1 MTAANLVKDPAEP
14 ARGSD
19 QRLRGRG
26 PGFGTLLATAARR
39 LGRHRVLVALVVFT
53 FAVSLA
59 VQHWYFPLYS
69 GDNDEPVYVLQA
81 KMLLQG
87 KITLSGAA
95 QGDFFRPWLTL
106 QHDGRLYTE
115 FLPGWPAVLALSQ
128 LVFGTMV
135 LAPAAAAAAWV
146 ATTYGL
152 ARELLTDR
160 RTALLA
166 AGVVALSPLT
176 LIHGGLYLSYVF
188 TAALLTGAAACLV
201 RGVRLG
207 SRRALTGAGALFGAA
222 LLTRPLD
229 VALVA
234 LPCGVYGL
242 IRLRRQPRAAARRA
256 LWVAVG
262 VAPFVLVLLAYNA
275 RVTGSPVQAPLSAG
289 GPLVNKL
296 GFGQRQMVPD
306 HPPLTYG
313 VHTAVHALLLGLRTL
328 PGFLFGGVLIVGLAA
343 LGALP
348 RRQRL
353 ERLLLV
359 ALALAF
365 PAGYFFWFTSLLAA
379 THAVN
384 GIGPHYYVPSLGF
397 LAILA
402 ASGLLA
408 LAHRWRPALVVGL
421 VAAVPVTAWAIPD
434 KITVRHFVNDDYRRV
449 QALIP
454 AQLATPAVVL
464 VAGTTYVPG
473 AYPFLNNPPDL
484 RARVIY
490 AADLGVRDNRIAER
504 APGRRVYRLSLDEL
518 RGNDIFGPRGSLLA
532 LHTTAGA
539 VIQLRLHIT
548 NPTHSRYVTSY
559 LRLDGRSYEHVLDT
573 ASAPGRSYTDHW
585 LLVKGPSTAA
595 TKPDVVS
602 IPSTPADHDLVVG
615 AALGPRAGQDD
626 AELWE
631 YRNSLGVRDEGVR
644 DEGVRDRGVGDRGQL
659 LLQTPGARWRRITFP
674 QGQLW
679 FESTLAG
686 VLTETAAP
694 AG

>member
-1 MTAANLVKDPAEP
+1 
-14 ARGSD
+14 
-19 QRLRGRG
+19 
-26 PGFGTLLATAARR
+26 
-39 LGRHRVLVALVVFT
+39 
-53 FAVSLA
+53 
-59 VQHWYFPLYS
+59 
-69 GDNDEPVYVLQA
+69 
-81 KMLLQG
+81 
-87 KITLSGAA
+87 
-95 QGDFFRPWLTL
+95 
-106 QHDGRLYTE
+106 
-115 FLPGWPAVLALSQ
+115 
-128 LVFGTMV
+128 MV

-234 LPCGVYGL
+234 LPCGVYGV

-306 HPPLTYG
+306 HPPLTYA

-343 LGALP
+343 VGALA

-365 PAGYFFWFTSLLAA
+365 PAGYFFWFTSFLAA

-434 KITVRHFVNDDYRRV
+434 KITVRHHVNDDYRRV
-449 QALIP
+449 QALTRPSWRLRQSSWSQVPPTSP
-454 AQLATPAVVL
+454 ARD
-464 VAGTTYVPG
+464 
-473 AYPFLNNPPDL
+473 PFLNNPPDL
-484 RARVIY
+484 RARGDLRRGPGSAGQPDRRAGARPARVPAQPRRVAQQRYLRSPRITACPAHDRRRSDPV
-490 AADLGVRDNRIAER
+490 AAPHHQPHPLPLRDLLSSAGRTQLPARARHRVGAGPFLYRPLVAGYRPFDRRHQTRRRVHPVDAGRPRPGCGRRARSPSRTRRRRAVGIPQQPGRPRRRRPRRGVRD
-504 APGRRVYRLSLDEL
+504 G
-518 RGNDIFGPRGSLLA
+518 
-532 LHTTAGA
+532 
-539 VIQLRLHIT
+539 
-548 NPTHSRYVTSY
+548 
-559 LRLDGRSYEHVLDT
+559 
-573 ASAPGRSYTDHW
+573 
-585 LLVKGPSTAA
+585 
-595 TKPDVVS
+595 
-602 IPSTPADHDLVVG
+602 
-615 AALGPRAGQDD
+615 
-626 AELWE
+626 
-631 YRNSLGVRDEGVR
+631 GVR
-644 DEGVRDRGVGDRGQL
+644 DRGQL